1 MTVQDT
7 NLGYVARADVQER
20 HLFHPVVDFLCLGGA
35 SLIVLPLMVLAVPGY
50 VPVPLIATIALLLA
64 NAINHPHFAHSYQI
78 FYDNF
83 SHKAFGRDA
92 DRALA
97 LRYVAA
103 GIVVP
108 ILLAAYFAF
117 AYVSADKRIIGYGA
131 NIMIFF
137 IGWHYVKQGYG
148 MLIVDT
154 VLKRQYLGA
163 GEKKILLFNAY
174 ACWPASWMLLNATVA
189 KEVQFGLAYYSFAMP
204 PILITLACLVAGA
217 TSVAALIVIA
227 RRRLQSGR
235 LPVNGLVAYVASIY
249 IWLFLLPL
257 HPALWL
263 LIPAFHSLQYLIVVW
278 RFQLNLERDRPNRVG
293 AGRRLARFVAVGT
306 AWGFV
311 GFWALPFAL
320 GFALPDNHI
329 GPTNASVFLFMTWI
343 FINVHHYFLDN
354 VMWRR
359 ENPDAGKYL
368 FS

>member
-1 MTVQDT
+1 MWLVQMCK
-7 NLGYVARADVQER
+7 NAISFIRWSISCALA
-20 HLFHPVVDFLCLGGA
+20 GA

-263 LIPAFHSLQYLIVVW
+263 LIPRLPFSAIS
-278 RFQLNLERDRPNRVG
+278 D
-293 AGRRLARFVAVGT
+293 RRLAISAQPRTRPAEQGRRG
-306 AWGFV
+306 AASC
-311 GFWALPFAL
+311 ALCRRRHCL
-320 GFALPDNHI
+320 GVCRLLGATICPGVCSARQSYRADECVRVLVHDLDLHQRAP
-329 GPTNASVFLFMTWI
+329 LI
-343 FINVHHYFLDN
+343 FSIN